1 MKDTITKKN
10 ITNSEYVF
18 SSEVYTPPHNMT
30 FTNEKGDEVGR
41 LDFEKEMK
49 FTGNADE
56 SAKIFF
62 EHFLKGY
69 VDDYIKDLLK
79 KE

>member
-1 MKDTITKKN
+1 MKSV
-10 ITNSEYVF
+10 NSEETV
-18 SSEVYTPPHNMT
+18 PAPHVMT
-30 FTNEKGDEVGR
+30 FHNEKGVEVGR

-62 EHFLKGY
+62 DHILKGY
-69 VDDYIKDLLK
+69 VDDYIKEQIK
-79 KE
+79 KRR